1 MLPIRQL
8 SFWVRCNMTQRRT
21 NSAYPHPLTPI
32 FGREREIAQLADLL
46 LHSDRQ
52 FITLRGPGGVG
63 KTHLALHL
71 APLLEDSFP
80 GGVHFIA
87 LDACTEHISAINM
100 IGHQLDRDWDAVPDI
115 EHLAQVI
122 NVRRTLLILD
132 NLEQISGIGKAL
144 STLMQHTTQLSI
156 LGTSQKQAGIAGE
169 IVVLLEPLPLPAST
183 LTESSQLLDNPCVQI
198 FLDQAHRVTS
208 GQITHDTDLLAIAEI
223 TRTLDGM
230 PLAIQ
235 LAAAKV
241 NVLPPAALVDR
252 LRHQLEV
259 LSSQR
264 SDVPP
269 RLRTIRGAIEW
280 SFNRLNPVQQ
290 LVFLH
295 LCLFE
300 GAIDLELVEELC
312 QQLLEHPGGLDVVES
327 LVANSM
333 VRHMPESNQFLILS
347 GLRTYGKEYLQ
358 HSPHAP
364 FAHKVLTDVLAA
376 MVARADIE
384 LTERHQPDVLNR
396 LDRAYPT
403 IRALMTQAVQQG
415 DNEVVARIGGHL
427 WRYAEIR
434 GGTVELAGWL
444 DNVLTDSATGVDIAN
459 AWIARGYVGAVQQSW
474 DLAVTSFE
482 SAVKLLIDS
491 PHKRELAQAYC
502 GLARAWRGKG
512 EINESR
518 SWLDR
523 AEFLARQV
531 GFKRA
536 EVTVMVNRA
545 ELCVLEHRLDAAQ
558 SLFEHSIND
567 LEDLGDVVC
576 MAATIARACEIEL
589 QRNDLQRAL
598 ELLLKVEAIDRA
610 YDSRSSLTLT
620 LISLAR
626 VRSGLGDHA
635 SALSHLDEAI
645 EICRTSGLPRI
656 EQQARLLYAQIAH
669 ASDNDPLAAK
679 ACAELLNLYRNSVN
693 RETVTAVLDI
703 LGDIVTIPTDMATIA
718 AVVAMPQCSP
728 EILLQVHKIAERAA
742 AAPPRVVG
750 DSILSA
756 RETEILQLLAL
767 DLSTAEIAETL
778 SISPRTVTTHIAN
791 AMTKL
796 NVKSRTAAV
805 TRALDTPLRRYT

>member
-1 MLPIRQL
+1 
-8 SFWVRCNMTQRRT
+8 MTQRRT

-32 FGREREIAQLADLL
+32 FGREREIAQLANLFL
-46 LHSDRQ
+46 ASDRE
-52 FITLRGPGGVG
+52 FVTLRGPGGVG
-63 KTHLALHL
+63 KTHLALHI

-87 LDACTEHISAINM
+87 LDACTVHTAAINM
-100 IGHQLDRDWDAVPDI
+100 IGHQLDQDWDSVPDI
-115 EHLAQVI
+115 EHLAQI
-122 NVRRTLLILD
+122 IDVRRTLLILD

-156 LGTSQKQAGIAGE
+156 LGTSQRQADIAGE
-169 IVVLLEPLPLPAST
+169 IVVLLEPLAQPATT
-183 LTESSQLLDNPCVQI
+183 LTEPDQLLDNPCVQI
-198 FLDQAHRVTS
+198 FLDQARRVTNDLEMRD
-208 GQITHDTDLLAIAEI
+208 GDLLAIAEI
-223 TRTLDGM
+223 ARTLDGM

-280 SFNRLNPVQQ
+280 SFGRLNPVQQ

-312 QQLLEHPGGLDVVES
+312 QQLLEHPGGLDVVET
-327 LVANSM
+327 LVTNSI
-333 VRHMPESNQFLILS
+333 VRHMPETNQFLILS
-347 GLRTYGKEYLQ
+347 ALRDYGRDYLR

-364 FAHKVLTDVLAA
+364 FAHKVLADVLAT
-376 MVARADIE
+376 MVARADVE
-384 LTERHQPDVLNR
+384 LTERHQPNVLNR

-403 IRALMTQAVQQG
+403 IRALMTQAIAQG
-415 DNEVVARIGGHL
+415 DDAVVARIGGHL

-434 GGTVELAGWL
+434 GGTVELAQWL
-444 DNVLTDSATGVDIAN
+444 DTVLTDSATGVDIAN
-459 AWIARGYVGAVQQSW
+459 AWIARGYVAAVQQSW
-474 DLAVTSFE
+474 DLAVSAFE
-482 SAVKLLIDS
+482 SAVRLLVDS
-491 PHKRELAQAYC
+491 PYKRELAQAYC

-512 EINESR
+512 EISESR

-545 ELCVLEHRLDAAQ
+545 ELCVMEHRLDAAQ

-567 LEDLGDVVC
+567 LEELGDVVC

-589 QRNDLQRAL
+589 LRNDLPKAL
-598 ELLLKVEAIDRA
+598 ELLLKAETIDRA

-620 LISLAR
+620 LISLAK
-626 VRSGLGDHA
+626 VWSGLGDHA
-635 SALSHLDEAI
+635 AALTHLDEAI
-645 EICRTSGLPRI
+645 EICRTSGMPRL

-669 ASDNDPLAAK
+669 TSGNNPLAAK
-679 ACAELLNLYRNSVN
+679 ACAELIDLYRNTISQ
-693 RETVTAVLDI
+693 EAIATVLDI
-703 LGDIVTIPTDMATIA
+703 LGDIVTVPSDMATISAIA
-718 AVVAMPQCSP
+718 AMKQYSP
-728 EILLQVHKIAERAA
+728 ELLLQVHRIAERAA
-742 AAPPRVVG
+742 TAPPRTVG
-750 DSILSA
+750 ESILSA
-756 RETEILQLLAL
+756 REIEILQLLAL

-805 TRALDTPLRRYT
+805 TRALETPLRRYT